1 MFSAVA
7 SGIFAV
13 RSADKAQKGDVGR
26 GAVCYGQ
33 AAGVIQEIAKY
44 DGLLANSARSS
55 IYALSNLAKQ
65 NKAFEYA
72 GKVTKFAINNVNPLI
87 CASGVIKTAMADD
100 KVRTGIVEAAALT
113 TMFAGEDFIKTNYDK
128 VVNSEKCK
136 NILEKAS
143 KNKLLKPIFEYL
155 EKNNLKGK
163 AGMVIKGLT
172 FVGGSMG
179 SYALG
184 QNVGEKIAD
193 KVETNKKVCKK
204 IDQKA

>member
-26 GAVCYGQ
+26 SAVCLGQ
-33 AAGVIQEIAKY
+33 TAGVIQEVAKY
-44 DGLLANSARSS
+44 DGIVANSARSAIS
-55 IYALSNLAKQ
+55 VFSDLAKE

-100 KVRTGIVEAAALT
+100 KLKTGIIETAALT
-113 TMFAGEDFIKTNYDK
+113 TMFAGEDFIKNNYDK
-128 VVNSEKCK
+128 IVNSEKCK

-143 KNKLLKPIFEYL
+143 NNKILKPVFEYL

-163 AGMVIKGLT
+163 AGMLIKGLT
-172 FVGGSMG
+172 FVGGSMS

-184 QNVGEKIAD
+184 QNLGEKIAD
-193 KVETNKKVCKK
+193 KVETNFKISKK
-204 IDQKA
+204 INQKA